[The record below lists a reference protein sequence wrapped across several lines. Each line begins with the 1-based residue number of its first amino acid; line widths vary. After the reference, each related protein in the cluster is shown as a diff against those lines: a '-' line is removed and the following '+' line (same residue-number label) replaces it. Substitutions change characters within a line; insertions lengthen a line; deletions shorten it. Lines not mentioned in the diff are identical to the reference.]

1 MKRIDRIGTL
11 LKKIYR
17 TYSADVLSR
26 LSERGFNDLRSSFLE
41 VLLFICENE
50 GAAIKQIGD
59 ACALKKQT
67 MTSHLNELERR
78 GYVVRKISLRDR
90 REQCVFLTEH
100 GNKFRLSF
108 FEVIELVDDLYR
120 EKVGEVELVRIEDAL
135 SFAFER
141 LSMANLKQDLP
152 KIDFELMPLL

>member
-1 MKRIDRIGTL
+1 
-11 LKKIYR
+11 
-17 TYSADVLSR
+17 
-26 LSERGFNDLRSSFLE
+26 
-41 VLLFICENE
+41 
-50 GAAIKQIGD
+50 
-59 ACALKKQT
+59 

-78 GYVVRKISLRDR
+78 GYVLRKISQRDR

-120 EKVGEVELVRIEDAL
+120 EKIGEVELVRIEDAL

-141 LSMANLKQDLP
+141 LSIPNSKENSSKL
-152 KIDFELMPLL
+152 DFEAMPLL

>member
-17 TYSADVLSR
+17 AYSADVLSR
-26 LSERGFNDLRSSFLE
+26 LAERGFSDLRSSFLE
-41 VLLFICENE
+41 VLLFICEHE

-78 GYVVRKISLRDR
+78 GYVVRKVSERDQR
-90 REQCVFLTEH
+90 SQCVFLTEH
-100 GNKFRLSF
+100 GAKFRLSF
-108 FEVIELVDDLYR
+108 FEVIELVDDIYK

-135 SFAFER
+135 TFAFDR
-141 LSMANLKQDLP
+141 LTVTAHKALDNKL
-152 KIDFELMPLL
+152 DFEIMPLL